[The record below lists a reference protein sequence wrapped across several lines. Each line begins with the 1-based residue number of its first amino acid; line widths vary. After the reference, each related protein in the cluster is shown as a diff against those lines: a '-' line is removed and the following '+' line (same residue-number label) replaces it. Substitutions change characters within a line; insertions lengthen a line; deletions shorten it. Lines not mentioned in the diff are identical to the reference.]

1 MSHTNQTAHYNLPQF
16 LGTDVPGW
24 LTDVNAAMLALDN
37 AIYARQQA
45 IAANTQS
52 ITEHT
57 AAITGLTTRVTTAE
71 DTISSINTNL
81 SAAETDIDNLQTLTG
96 EHTTQI
102 NSIANRITNLD
113 AADIA
118 YNGTTSG
125 LTANNVQAAADEL
138 AAALAGLLPVFSGL
152 GDRIEGVITL
162 GDMLI
167 EYGTSQVT
175 SPANGVGNAEVTFT
189 NKFEYKPCVM
199 VTALAVTPGT
209 TVKMLSAS
217 DIEVDGFKAYCSRTN
232 TTPTTVIWLA
242 IGKKATA

>member
-52 ITEHT
+52 ITENT

-71 DTISSINTNL
+71 DNISSMNTNL
-81 SAAETDIDNLQTLTG
+81 SDAETDIDNLQALTG

-102 NSIANRITNLD
+102 SSLANTITNLD

-118 YNGTTSG
+118 YDGTTSG
-125 LTANNVQAAADEL
+125 LAANNVQAAADEL
-138 AAALAGLLPVFSGL
+138 AANISAVLPVITGL
-152 GDRIEGVITL
+152 ANAAGVITM

-167 EYGTSQVT
+167 EYGMVNVT
-175 SPANGVGNAEVTFT
+175 SPANGVGSAMVTFT
-189 NKFEYKPCVM
+189 NPFEMKPAVLL
-199 VTALAVTPGT
+199 TADTTSPGT
-209 TVKMLSAS
+209 TVKMVAVADL
-217 DIEVDGFKAYCSRTN
+217 EVDSFKAYCSRTN
-232 TTPTTVIWLA
+232 TTPTSIQWIA
-242 IGKKATA
+242 IGKKASV

>member
-24 LTDVNAAMLALDN
+24 LTDVNGAMLALDN

-52 ITEHT
+52 VTEHT

-71 DTISSINTNL
+71 DNISSINTNL

-102 NSIANRITNLD
+102 SSLANRITNLD

-138 AAALAGLLPVFSGL
+138 AAAMAGLLPVFSGL
-152 GDRIEGVITL
+152 GDDVGVITL

-167 EYGTSQVT
+167 EYGVVQVT
-175 SPANGVGNAEVTFT
+175 SPANGVGSAQVTFT
-189 NKFEYKPCVM
+189 NEFESKPCVM
-199 VTALAVTPGT
+199 VTAGAVTPGT
-209 TVKMLSAS
+209 TVKMVSAA
-217 DIEVDGFKAYCSRTN
+217 DFAVDGFKAYCSRTN
-232 TTPTTVIWLA
+232 TTPTTVLWLA

>member
-71 DTISSINTNL
+71 DNISSINTNL

-102 NSIANRITNLD
+102 SSLANRITNLD

-138 AAALAGLLPVFSGL
+138 AANISAVLPVITGL
-152 GDRIEGVITL
+152 ANAAGVIEM
-162 GDMLI
+162 GDLLI
-167 EYGTSQVT
+167 EYGQVNVA
-175 SPANGVGNAEVTFT
+175 SPANGVGSTLVTFT
-189 NKFEYKPCVM
+189 NPFEMKPAVLL
-199 VTALAVTPGT
+199 TADTTSPGS
-209 TVKMLSAS
+209 TVKMVAVADL
-217 DIEVDGFKAYCSRTN
+217 EVDSFKAYCSRTN
-232 TTPTTVIWLA
+232 TTPTSIQWVA
-242 IGKKATA
+242 IGKKATV